1 MKMPACRICHEEG
14 LHTFLSFGS
23 MPLANSFLREEQL
36 STPEHCFPLNV
47 CFCDTCGLVQLGYVV
62 DPDIMFRDYVYLT
75 SASEPLKAH
84 FAELAEEIIQGFDIP
99 PRSLVVDIGSND
111 GTLLQSFKKLGMTV
125 LGIEPAVNINKL
137 AIQLGIETINDFFS
151 ERVARMIGTDLG
163 QAKVITATN
172 VFSHVNDL
180 DDFLIGVSSLLA
192 NDGIF
197 VIEVPYLVDLLD
209 KMEFDTIYHEHL
221 SYFAI
226 RPLVSVLDEF
236 SMNIVKVERINV
248 HGGSLR
254 LYLQKSACS
263 LSPSVLELLKLE
275 EELKLDSLETYQK
288 FTEKAGQIKES
299 LLELLK
305 SLKARG
311 PTIVGY
317 GAPAK
322 GNVLLNYCKIGT
334 DILDYLTDTTPFKQ
348 GLYTP
353 GMHIPVFPESRFHS
367 AAVDYAL
374 LLSWNY
380 ADAILQKEEAYRQAG
395 GKFIVPIPKPRIV

>member
-1 MKMPACRICHEEG
+1 
-14 LHTFLSFGS
+14 
-23 MPLANSFLREEQL
+23 
-36 STPEHCFPLNV
+36 
-47 CFCDTCGLVQLGYVV
+47 
-62 DPDIMFRDYVYLT
+62 
-75 SASEPLKAH
+75 
-84 FAELAEEIIQGFDIP
+84 
-99 PRSLVVDIGSND
+99 
-111 GTLLQSFKKLGMTV
+111 MTV
-125 LGIEPAVNINKL
+125 LGIEPAVNISKL

-311 PTIVGY
+311 LTIVGY